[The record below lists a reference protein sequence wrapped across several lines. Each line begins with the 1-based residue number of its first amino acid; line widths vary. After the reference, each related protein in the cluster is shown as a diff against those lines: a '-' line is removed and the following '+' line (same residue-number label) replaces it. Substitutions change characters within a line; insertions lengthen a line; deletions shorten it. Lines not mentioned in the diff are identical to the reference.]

1 MKESINDKTSSVNK
15 KVSSKFPR
23 VHSTTSS
30 AFTYIKDIWEE
41 TFPNEDEKV
50 KKKL

>member
-1 MKESINDKTSSVNK
+1 MKESIGEK
-15 KVSSKFPR
+15 KSNLNNSISSKFPR
-23 VHSTTSS
+23 VHSKTSS
-30 AFTYIKDIWEE
+30 AFNYIKDVWEE